1 MVLRNRF
8 RFCPPLLA
16 GLLAFLAANEL
27 SAKETVARVPKWQRW
42 ELTLKSN
49 VAYTNPLQQAEL
61 RVLLV
66 SPLDETNRI
75 YGFWDGGREWKI
87 RFKPG
92 FPGTWRYYT
101 MCSDTANAGLHGK
114 TGAFLCTAPDSE
126 TRFSQHGPVQVAR
139 DQQHLEHADRTP
151 FFWLGDAAWQ
161 AVIKSTP
168 AAWREYAQK
177 RAEQKFNVV
186 QWQLAPAPP
195 DGKTIFFSD
204 LDRIA
209 VNPVAFRQLD
219 AKIVAANK
227 AGLLSAIAPLWEIG
241 VATGPTEDQAIR
253 LLRYVVARWGAEDVA
268 WIIAFES
275 DSTGEQARR
284 WQNIGRAVFNL
295 VNHAPVVLLPGESF
309 WVCDA
314 FRRERWVDILG
325 VQTSAVRD
333 DNQLSWLLG
342 GPLAQERHK
351 EPARPLIV
359 IAPPA
364 EGKIFGLAGAIDGD
378 FSRQQLWWNAL
389 LNTPAGVS
397 YAAKDVADWVVPSFQ
412 RDVPAPWREALMLPG
427 AAAIAPLAE
436 HLATKEFW
444 KLRPTSRAPSGPSES
459 AGNPQR
465 VVVTTTEAQDLTV
478 VYQPEAQ
485 VVTWMPRARSQATWL
500 NPRTGERHP
509 VASAE
514 AALVGQPFTPPSP
527 GDWVLILQAT
537 PPTNAK
543 KPDEKIDKRR

>member
-1 MVLRNRF
+1 MVQRNRF
-8 RFCPPLLA
+8 RFVPPLLA
-16 GLLAFLAANEL
+16 VLLVWLVGDES
-27 SAKETVARVPKWQRW
+27 SAKEAVPRVPKWQRW
-42 ELTLKSN
+42 ELTLKSS
-49 VAYTNPLQQAEL
+49 VAYTNPLQQAEM

-66 SPLDETNRI
+66 SPLGETNRI
-75 YGFWDGGREWKI
+75 YGFWDGGKLWKI

-114 TGAFLCTAPDSE
+114 TGEFLCTAPDSE
-126 TRFSQHGPVQVAR
+126 TRLSRHGPVQVAR

-161 AVIKSTP
+161 AAIKSTP
-168 AAWREYAQK
+168 ADWLEYVQK

-186 QWQLAPAPP
+186 QWQLAPATP
-195 DGKTIFFSD
+195 DGKTFFFSN
-204 LDRIA
+204 LDSIT

-227 AGLLSAIAPLWEIG
+227 AGLLNAIAPLWEIG
-241 VATGPTEDQAIR
+241 ATTGPSEDQAIR

-314 FRRERWVDILG
+314 FRREKWVDVLG
-325 VQTSAVRD
+325 AQTSSVRD
-333 DNQLSWLLG
+333 DNQLPWLLS

-351 EPARPLIV
+351 TPTRPLIAM
-359 IAPPA
+359 APPA
-364 EGKIFGLAGAIDGD
+364 EGKIIGLAGAIDGN

-389 LNTPAGVS
+389 INTPAGVS
-397 YAAKDVADWVVPSFQ
+397 YAAKDVSDWAVPSFQ
-412 RDVPAPWREALMLPG
+412 REVPAPWREALTLPG
-427 AAAIAPLAE
+427 ATAIAPLAE
-436 HLATKEFW
+436 NLATKEFW
-444 KLRPTSRAPSGPSES
+444 KLRPTARVSSGPSES
-459 AGNPQR
+459 GGNPQR

-485 VVTWMPRARSQATWL
+485 VVTWIPRARSQATWL

-509 VASAE
+509 VPSAD
-514 AALVGQPFTPPSP
+514 AAIANQPFNPPSP
-527 GDWVLILQAT
+527 GDWVLIIQTMPLAK
-537 PPTNAK
+537 AK
-543 KPDEKIDKRR
+543 KPDENIDKRR